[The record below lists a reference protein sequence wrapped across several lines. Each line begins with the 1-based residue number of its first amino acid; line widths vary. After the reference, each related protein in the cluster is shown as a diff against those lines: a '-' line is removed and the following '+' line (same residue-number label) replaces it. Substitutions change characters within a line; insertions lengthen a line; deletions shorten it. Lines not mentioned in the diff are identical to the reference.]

1 VSVPVVLPARLDS
14 AAAVQL
20 AATLQDRVGT
30 DVVLD
35 ASGVDLLGAKALQTL
50 LVAAGAWRAAG
61 HVFSVAD
68 LRTEVRGQIATLGLS
83 DLSQLEG
90 SAP

>member
-1 VSVPVVLPARLDS
+1 VSVPIVLPARLDS

-20 AATLQDRVGT
+20 AATLRDRVGT
-30 DVVLD
+30 DVLLD

-61 HVFSVAD
+61 HAFSVAD

-83 DLSQLEG
+83 NLSQIEG